1 MSKLNHLYNAKQI
14 FLVDKFI
21 NNVLK
26 VCPSIQWSLIKV
38 LDVVRIKV
46 PDGVA
51 KDEADNDED
60 QHFCD
65 GMIATLVRRYGI
77 VTLRRATDLSEDQ
90 AVQDKQD
97 DHRDEYQGNGV
108 GDENVVAGV
117 RLVLPEIGRD
127 QGRHHDLL
135 GCVSVVVQVVDG
147 HVSRP
152 HFGPELEE
160 PRDVE
165 EERADDDRQC
175 VDQVI
180 ALAEVARLEIQQK
193 LIFEAVR

>member
-1 MSKLNHLYNAKQI
+1 
-14 FLVDKFI
+14 
-21 NNVLK
+21 
-26 VCPSIQWSLIKV
+26 
-38 LDVVRIKV
+38 
-46 PDGVA
+46 
-51 KDEADNDED
+51 
-60 QHFCD
+60 
-65 GMIATLVRRYGI
+65 MI
-77 VTLRRATDLSEDQ
+77 
-90 AVQDKQD
+90 
-97 DHRDEYQGNGV
+97 
-108 GDENVVAGV
+108 
-117 RLVLPEIGRD
+117 LPEIGRD

>member
-14 FLVDKFI
+14 FFVDKFI

-77 VTLRRATDLSEDQ
+77 VTLRRATDLS
-90 AVQDKQD
+90 
-97 DHRDEYQGNGV
+97 
-108 GDENVVAGV
+108 
-117 RLVLPEIGRD
+117 
-127 QGRHHDLL
+127 
-135 GCVSVVVQVVDG
+135 
-147 HVSRP
+147 
-152 HFGPELEE
+152 
-160 PRDVE
+160 
-165 EERADDDRQC
+165 
-175 VDQVI
+175 
-180 ALAEVARLEIQQK
+180 
-193 LIFEAVR
+193 